1 MKLTVRQI
9 PEPLLL
15 FGSGVTHVDPRIG
28 LEKGGLLSVRD
39 RAAIKLGVVSVEAET
54 AKITKWIKRLG
65 GWMIDTADNALRFP
79 KFPGSDRAVN
89 ARFEINETKHVREI
103 PDEQFQTAL
112 ARNPHERFDSLLD
125 LYANR
130 IQTLFKDG
138 GPSCIIV
145 GFPEEVATLRVANH
159 RLSFREQRLLQ
170 RLQEETDNRQ
180 MELFDSF
187 SEEEKR
193 AAKELLP
200 QAEELLFRNFHR
212 ALKARCM
219 NMHGAVPLQIIRKHT
234 YEENSTKQN
243 DATKAWNISVALA
256 YKAGEIPW
264 QPTGL
269 APGTCFVG
277 ISFHHLKKRS
287 GDIVYASLAQAYS
300 TNSEP
305 YAIQGESVPRDQTI
319 NKQPYL
325 KADQANAIIRK
336 VINRYNEQT
345 GDDPSRVVVHKS
357 SMFVPPEVQG
367 FRECLKAEV
376 SEVDL
381 ISLRPA
387 GLRLLTKGDKEVNRG
402 SLVDIENERTYF
414 FTSGYVDWWKS
425 YPGPHIPAPLELRGS
440 NGEDLQQCAKE
451 ILALTKMNWNSA
463 EGLGRTPITLS
474 FARQVGVTMTELKE
488 DDSVNPFFRFYM

>member
-1 MKLTVRQI
+1 QQASKMTVRRI
-9 PEPLLL
+9 PAAMLLVR
-15 FGSGVTHVDPRIG
+15 SGVTHVDPRIG

-54 AKITKWIKRLG
+54 DKITKWIKRLG

-145 GFPEEVATLRVANH
+145 GFPEEVATLRVATD

-219 NMHGAVPLQIIRKHT
+219 NMH
-234 YEENSTKQN
+234 
-243 DATKAWNISVALA
+243 
-256 YKAGEIPW
+256 
-264 QPTGL
+264 
-269 APGTCFVG
+269 
-277 ISFHHLKKRS
+277 
-287 GDIVYASLAQAYS
+287 
-300 TNSEP
+300 
-305 YAIQGESVPRDQTI
+305 
-319 NKQPYL
+319 
-325 KADQANAIIRK
+325 
-336 VINRYNEQT
+336 
-345 GDDPSRVVVHKS
+345 
-357 SMFVPPEVQG
+357 
-367 FRECLKAEV
+367 
-376 SEVDL
+376 
-381 ISLRPA
+381 
-387 GLRLLTKGDKEVNRG
+387 
-402 SLVDIENERTYF
+402 
-414 FTSGYVDWWKS
+414 
-425 YPGPHIPAPLELRGS
+425 
-440 NGEDLQQCAKE
+440 
-451 ILALTKMNWNSA
+451 
-463 EGLGRTPITLS
+463 
-474 FARQVGVTMTELKE
+474 
-488 DDSVNPFFRFYM
+488 